1 MQVIWISLMT
11 GKMVASLVNLIVP
24 LRNESNT
31 SLREPVE
38 VEDRIWWEQKIA
50 PIAKPQHDYS
60 LARAIERTFSIICK
74 YLNLVKTFEASFIA
88 TKNNSEIV
96 TYFIFFYLL
105 QIIGKIHIHVLVIF
119 IELCMKGDLFAHL

>member
-1 MQVIWISLMT
+1 MT

-24 LRNESNT
+24 LRNESNK

-74 YLNLVKTFEASFIA
+74 YLNLVKIFEASFIA
-88 TKNNSEIV
+88 TKKNSEIV
-96 TYFIFFYLL
+96 TYFIFFIFYRLL
-105 QIIGKIHIHVLVIF
+105 EKYIY
-119 IELCMKGDLFAHL
+119 MY